1 MIRVFHR
8 SDGIW
13 QSSSW
18 GEPGL
23 PLKNVWIDLISPSA
37 DEIAAVQ
44 KHLSIEIPSRA
55 EMQEIEATSR
65 LYQENGAY
73 FMTAT
78 AVTNPEH
85 DSMES
90 SAVTYILSETY
101 LVTVRYLNPQPFDA
115 FAARIQKPG
124 SSCSCSSDLI
134 IGLLEVIID
143 RMADILELHSA
154 EIERISRMIFTSGDR
169 KSRKKID
176 LHATINDIGLEG
188 NHFSTLRESILSVS
202 RMALYLNQAV
212 AQHPRVSEIR
222 ETLKEISRDL
232 ASLADHASFMAGK
245 INFLLD
251 ATLGMINIEQNQII
265 KLFSV
270 AAVVFL
276 PPTLI
281 ASIYGMNFRFIPE
294 LSWELGYPLAVLLMV
309 VSAALPYMYFKRKG
323 WL

>member
-8 SDGIW
+8 IDSLW
-13 QSSSW
+13 QTDSW
-18 GEPGL
+18 EKPGL
-23 PLKNVWIDLISPSA
+23 PSRNIWIDLVSPSPE
-37 DEIAAVQ
+37 EISQVQ

-73 FMTAT
+73 FMT
-78 AVTNPEH
+78 VTGIASPEH
-85 DSMES
+85 DSMQS
-90 SAVTYILSETY
+90 SAITFILSEAY
-101 LVTVRYLNPQPFDA
+101 LVTVRYLNPKPFDA

-124 SSCSCSSDLI
+124 SNCSTSTDVM
-134 IGLLEVIID
+134 IGLLEMIID
-143 RMADILELHSA
+143 RLADILEMHSA
-154 EIERISRMIFTSGDR
+154 EVDRISSLIFTQGVR
-169 KSRKKID
+169 KSRKKIN
-176 LHATINDIGLEG
+176 LHATIQEIGLEG
-188 NHFSTLRESILSVS
+188 NHFSTLRESLVSVS

-212 AQHPRVSEIR
+212 AHHAQASQLR
-222 ETLKEISRDL
+222 ETLNEISRDL
-232 ASLADHASFMAGK
+232 VSLADHASFMSNK
-245 INFLLD
+245 ITFLLD
-251 ATLGMINIEQNQII
+251 ATLGMISIEQNQII

-294 LSWELGYPLAVLLMV
+294 LHWELGYPLAILLMV
-309 VSAALPYMYFKRKG
+309 VSAILPFLYFKRKG

>member
-8 SDGIW
+8 SDGTW
-13 QSSSW
+13 QVDSW
-18 GEPGL
+18 GKPGL
-23 PLKNVWIDLISPSA
+23 PPRNLWIDMVSPSA
-37 DEIAAVQ
+37 EEIAQVQ
-44 KHLSIEIPSRA
+44 THLSIEIPSRA

-73 FMTAT
+73 FMTAN
-78 AVTNPEH
+78 AVSSPEH

-90 SAVTYILSETY
+90 SAVTYILSEAF
-101 LVTVRYLNPQPFDA
+101 LVTVRYLNPRPFDL

-124 SSCSCSSDLI
+124 SACSSSTDLM
-134 IGLLEVIID
+134 IGLLETIID
-143 RMADILELHSA
+143 RMADILEMHSA
-154 EIERISRMIFTSGDR
+154 EVERTSSLIFTQGVR
-169 KSRKKID
+169 KARKKID
-176 LHATINDIGLEG
+176 LHATIQDIGLEG
-188 NHFSTLRESILSVS
+188 NHFSTLRESIVSVS

-212 AQHPRVSEIR
+212 AHHEQAGSLR

-232 ASLADHASFMAGK
+232 ASLADHASFMSNK
-245 INFLLD
+245 ITFLLD

-281 ASIYGMNFRFIPE
+281 ASIYGMNFKFIPE
-294 LSWELGYPLAVLLMV
+294 LHWEFGYPLAVVLMV
-309 VSAALPYMYFKRKG
+309 VSAILPFLYFKRKG